1 MTDEW
6 AKASPIAKRK
16 LKSEQR
22 KVLYKGSNIL
32 REVVKARGYYTVKKT
47 AIAKLVRKKLL
58 DRKILDGTSWM
69 GIPVLRPDGVKHGEI
84 IRVFGGSGKA
94 KYIWPTGRRNAADI
108 NPLCY
113 QWLGDMSVPV
123 VFTEG
128 IKKADAILSAS
139 IREET
144 PVVVVA
150 LNGCWGWRARDSGA
164 RTAVPDF
171 SDIPLDERTVYVVS
185 DSDYRSNDN
194 VREGWNGL
202 ASYVT
207 SKMGIKKALV
217 VIPPVAGAEKVGA
230 DDFLA
235 AGHSL
240 AELLANACTPG
251 FLAAEEYDTA
261 APLKVYS
268 GLEIITRA
276 SDEVPHHL
284 YPLLPEKSICLLAGH
299 SGTYKTWHGLTL
311 ALDGAFALPWSD
323 HPELRMDSDRPFR
336 TLYINKEMGSEML
349 GSRLKHLAK
358 NDRYRLH
365 PAYPTAIQENII
377 IVDEAELDI
386 ANYRQRMRLVD
397 VIGDYKVDLII
408 LDSLSMSW
416 TGDENSAS
424 EVASLYMHMRGI
436 TQKLGCSWMPLH
448 HLVKPGGSKRSANK
462 FTVRGSGQII
472 QQADSAIMLGLSDV
486 PEASGGGVDVILS
499 HVKARTSREL
509 QPWFTEFNTND
520 GFYVG
525 IKYTGIV
532 NEARAKAYKTGK
544 GDPRVLERW
553 ISDTIVTMPVMQGS
567 TGAPGLRTKQLIDA
581 LKALWTEG
589 APPSDASIRRR
600 MDALVEE
607 GALVIL
613 ERDRKLGDLYRLDP
627 SAERTIGGETE

>member
-16 LKSEQR
+16 LKAEQR
-22 KVLYKGSNIL
+22 KVLYDGSKIL
-32 REVVKARGYYTVKKT
+32 RKVAKARGYYTIKQT

-58 DRKILDGTSWM
+58 DRKVLEGTSWM

-84 IRVFGGSGKA
+84 IRLFGGSGKA
-94 KYIWPTGRRNAADI
+94 KYIWPTGKRNAADI
-108 NPLCY
+108 HPLSRA
-113 QWLGDMSVPV
+113 WLGDVSVPV

-128 IKKADAILSAS
+128 IKKADSILSAAL
-139 IREET
+139 REET

-150 LNGCWGWRARDSGA
+150 LNGCWGWRSRESGA
-164 RTAVPDF
+164 RTALPDF
-171 SDIPLDERTVYVVS
+171 ADIPLDERTVYVVS

-194 VREGWNGL
+194 VREGWNAL

-207 SKMGIKKALV
+207 SKMGGKKALV
-217 VIPPVAGAEKVGA
+217 VIPPVNGPDKVGA
-230 DDFLA
+230 DDYLA
-235 AGHSL
+235 AGHTL
-240 AELLANACTPG
+240 GDLLGNACTPG
-251 FLAAEEYDTA
+251 FLASEEYDTA
-261 APLKVYS
+261 APLRIYT

-276 SDEVPHHL
+276 SDEVPHYL

-299 SGTYKTWHGLTL
+299 SGTYKTWHGLSL
-311 ALDGAFALPWSD
+311 ALDGAFALPWGD
-323 HPELRMDSDRPFR
+323 HPELRVDTDRPFR
-336 TLYINKEMGSEML
+336 TLYVNKEMGSEML
-349 GSRLKHLAK
+349 GSRLKHLSK
-358 NDRYRLH
+358 NERYRKH
-365 PAYPTAIQENII
+365 PAYPYAIKENF
-377 IVDEAELDI
+377 IVADEAELDI
-386 ANYRQRMRLVD
+386 ANYRQRMRLMD
-397 VIGDYKVDLII
+397 VIGDYKIDLVI

-424 EVASLYMHMRGI
+424 EVAGFYMHLRAI

-448 HLVKPGGSKRSANK
+448 HLVKSQGKQVANK

-472 QQADSAIMLGLSDV
+472 QQADSAVMLSLSDV
-486 PEASGGGVDVILS
+486 PEASNGGVDVILS

-509 QPWFTEFNTND
+509 QPWFTEFSTND
-520 GFYVG
+520 GFYIG

-532 NEARAKAYKTGK
+532 NETRAKAYKSSK

-607 GALVIL
+607 GVLVIL
-613 ERDRKLGDLYRLDP
+613 EKDKRLGDLFRLHP
-627 SAERTIGGETE
+627 SAERTVGGETE